1 MVLGRLLAFS
11 AILLQIA
18 VFLQPLL
25 PEKYQISPV
34 CETIVH
40 ALQLDTSHH
49 EHSSHHSTHNHSHQ
63 ELGLANHDIEK
74 LNHANL
80 EQKTSS
86 SHHHDANHQ
95 CQYCVVYA
103 HVVPLPDMGVKEVV
117 VRIQVRLLAFKEAFF
132 HIFFI
137 LNQLFLIPQGRAPP
151 LSFAV

>member
-18 VFLQPLL
+18 VFIQPLL

-34 CETIVH
+34 CDTIVH

-49 EHSSHHSTHNHSHQ
+49 EHRSEHSSHTHSDQDLS
-63 ELGLANHDIEK
+63 LANYDTEK
-74 LNHANL
+74 LNH
-80 EQKTSS
+80 EHPKQKSSS

-132 HIFFI
+132 HIFF
-137 LNQLFLIPQGRAPP
+137 LLKQLFLIPQGRAPP
-151 LSFAV
+151 VSFAV

>member
-1 MVLGRLLAFS
+1 M
-11 AILLQIA
+11 Q
-18 VFLQPLL
+18 Q
-25 PEKYQISPV
+25 SPSY
-34 CETIVH
+34 H
-40 ALQLDTSHH
+40 K
-49 EHSSHHSTHNHSHQ
+49 HSSDHSTHNHSHQ
-63 ELGLANHDIEK
+63 ELDLANHDTEK
-74 LNHANL
+74 LNHAHL

-103 HVVPLPDMGVKEVV
+103 HVVPLPDIRVKEIL
-117 VRIQVRLLAFKEAFF
+117 VRVQVRLLAFKEAFF

>member
-1 MVLGRLLAFS
+1 MTLGRLLAFS

-18 VFLQPLL
+18 VFMQPLL

-40 ALQLDTSHH
+40 ALQLDNSHH
-49 EHSSHHSTHNHSHQ
+49 AHNSDHSSDNRSHQ
-63 ELGLANHDIEK
+63 DLSLANHETEK
-74 LNHANL
+74 LNHAHL

-103 HVVPLPDMGVKEVV
+103 HVVPLPDMGVKEVL
-117 VRIQVRLLAFKEAFF
+117 VRIQVRLLAFKDAFF

-137 LNQLFLIPQGRAPP
+137 LKQLFLIPQGRAPP